1 MSTKI
6 CRVSLKK
13 LLPHPDNPNRMSLG
27 NLAKLM
33 RNIERTGRY
42 EPLVVRPHPRKPGLF
57 QIINGHHRREA
68 LEKLGHRTADV
79 VVWPVNDE
87 ETTVLLGTLN
97 RLNGR
102 DSLEKKLTLLR
113 KLRVR
118 MPIHDMSRLLPQTHG
133 QLVRLLAR
141 GPLVRQ
147 KPQTADTVA
156 VPLVFFVDEM
166 QRSAI
171 ESALSR
177 ATDSAGAKGRA
188 GRRAGALVRIAEC
201 FLSGARCHQDQAS
214 SGPTSEPKKVER
226 HANTGRASQRPA

>member
-1 MSTKI
+1 MTAKI
-6 CRVSLKK
+6 ERIALNK
-13 LLPHPDNPNRMSLG
+13 LLPHPDNPNRMSQG

-42 EPLVVRPHPRKPGLF
+42 EPLVVRPHPRKAGLF

-68 LEKLGHRTADV
+68 LEKLGHKTADV

-87 ETTVLLGTLN
+87 QTAVLLGTLN

-102 DSLEKKLTLLR
+102 DSLEKRLSLLR
-113 KLRVR
+113 KLRAH
-118 MPIHDMSRLLPQTHG
+118 MPVHDMSRLLPQTHG

-141 GPLVRQ
+141 RPLVQQR
-147 KPQTADTVA
+147 PQTADIVA
-156 VPLVFFVDEM
+156 IPLVFFVDET

-177 ATDSAGAKGRA
+177 AIDSTGAKGRA
-188 GRRAGALVRIAEC
+188 KKRAGALMRIAEC
-201 FLSGARCHQDQAS
+201 FLTGAQRRQDEASREQAAK
-214 SGPTSEPKKVER
+214 P
-226 HANTGRASQRPA
+226 

>member
-1 MSTKI
+1 MSTEI
-6 CRVSLKK
+6 CRIPLKK
-13 LLPHPDNPNRMSLG
+13 LLPHPDNPNCMSRG

-42 EPLVVRPHPRKPGLF
+42 EPLVVRPHPRRAGFF

-68 LEKLGHRTADV
+68 LEKLGHETADV

-87 ETTVLLGTLN
+87 QAAVLLGTLN

-102 DSLEKKLTLLR
+102 DSIEKKLKLLR
-113 KLRVR
+113 KLRAH
-118 MPIHDMSRLLPQTHG
+118 MPVHDMSRLLPQTHG

-141 GPLVRQ
+141 RPLVRQ
-147 KPQTADTVA
+147 KPQTADAVA
-156 VPLVFFVDEM
+156 IPLVFFVDEM

-177 ATDSAGAKGRA
+177 AIDSADAKGRA
-188 GRRAGALVRIAEC
+188 RKRAGALMQIAEC
-201 FLSGARCHQDQAS
+201 FLTRAQCRQDEASREQAA
-214 SGPTSEPKKVER
+214 EP
-226 HANTGRASQRPA
+226 

>member
-1 MSTKI
+1 MSTRI
-6 CRVSLKK
+6 CRIPLEK
-13 LLPHPDNPNRMSLG
+13 LLPHPDNPNRMSQG

-42 EPLVVRPHPRKPGLF
+42 EPLVVRPHPGKAGLF

-68 LEKLGHRTADV
+68 LEKLGHKTADV

-87 ETTVLLGTLN
+87 ETAVLLGTLN

-113 KLRVR
+113 KLRAR
-118 MPIHDMSRLLPQTHG
+118 MPVHDMSRLLPQTHG
-133 QLVRLLAR
+133 QLVRLLAHR
-141 GPLVRQ
+141 PLVRQ
-147 KPQTADTVA
+147 KSQTADAVA
-156 VPLVFFVDEM
+156 IPLVFFVDQM

-177 ATDSAGAKGRA
+177 AVDSAGASGRA
-188 GRRAGALVRIAEC
+188 TKRAGALTRIAEC
-201 FLSGARCHQDQAS
+201 FLTRAQRGQYDAS
-214 SGPTSEPKKVER
+214 AGGSR
-226 HANTGRASQRPA
+226 